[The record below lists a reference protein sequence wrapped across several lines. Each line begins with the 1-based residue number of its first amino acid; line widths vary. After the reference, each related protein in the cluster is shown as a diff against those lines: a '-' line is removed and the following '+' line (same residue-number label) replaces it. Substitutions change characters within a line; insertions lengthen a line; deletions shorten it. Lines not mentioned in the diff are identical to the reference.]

1 MEHVSKWFGKP
12 NDHHPWLARKQ
23 RFAQGKTYYTT
34 VRSQSLEYI
43 GDKVTKHQNVC
54 KHFKQCLTN
63 LLLSFRETR
72 GVMLLRIF
80 TLLLFKAPNFPLLS
94 KLDPKLAKKNNTHTH
109 TQIGCILQLWWAGW
123 LKRLGL

>member
-1 MEHVSKWFGKP
+1 MNIYFW
-12 NDHHPWLARKQ
+12 RKIHTGG
-23 RFAQGKTYYTT
+23 A
-34 VRSQSLEYI
+34 YI

-54 KHFKQCLTN
+54 KHFKHSNEILTN
-63 LLLSFRETR
+63 LLLSFRDTG

-109 TQIGCILQLWWAGW
+109 THTQIGCILQLWWAGW
-123 LKRLGL
+123 LKKLGL